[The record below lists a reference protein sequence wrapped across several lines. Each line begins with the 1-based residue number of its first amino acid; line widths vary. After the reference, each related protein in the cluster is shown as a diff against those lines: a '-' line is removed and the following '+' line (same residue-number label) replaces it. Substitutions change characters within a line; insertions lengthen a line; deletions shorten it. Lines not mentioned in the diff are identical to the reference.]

1 VNISL
6 QQRGY
11 ILDLDINRVEIIRD
25 YYDDDDNLN
34 LQTKKLN
41 RNIDFQKEMLNNFDE
56 KKIIVIFFQYRRIQY
71 NNK

>member
-1 VNISL
+1 VNIPL

-11 ILDLDINRVEIIRD
+11 ILDLDLNCVEIIRD

-34 LQTKKLN
+34 LQMKKLN
-41 RNIDFQKEMLNNFDE
+41 RNIDFQKEMVNNFDE

>member
-1 VNISL
+1 MNISL

>member
-1 VNISL
+1 MNISL

-41 RNIDFQKEMLNNFDE
+41 RNIDFQKEMVNNFDE